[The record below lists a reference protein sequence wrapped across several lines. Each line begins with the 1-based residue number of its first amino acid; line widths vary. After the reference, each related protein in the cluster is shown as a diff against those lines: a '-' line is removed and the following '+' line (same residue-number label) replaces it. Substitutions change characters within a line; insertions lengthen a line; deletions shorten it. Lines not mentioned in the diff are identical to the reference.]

1 MKFITVVLTLF
12 MAMAIAMNKVKTTVM
27 NFIKLELPKNS
38 DTVQHRIPT

>member
-1 MKFITVVLTLF
+1 MRLAASACML
-12 MAMAIAMNKVKTTVM
+12 AIAMNKVKTTVM